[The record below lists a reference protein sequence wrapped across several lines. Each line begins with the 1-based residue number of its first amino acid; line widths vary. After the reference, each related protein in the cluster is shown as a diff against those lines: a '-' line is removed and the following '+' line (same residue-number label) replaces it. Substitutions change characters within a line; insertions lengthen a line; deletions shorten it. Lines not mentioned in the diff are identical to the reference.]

1 MIETDWKERRKEQ
14 VPSVR
19 CRIPSLISPT
29 SASNSLMEVLLGSL
43 SRLGSPSLSSFP
55 PLRLVLS
62 HPRRPFQ
69 PLPTVLGS
77 SASGREEV
85 IPALPDVFSHHQT
98 DLFWQTDMPRPCTA
112 AGCRLPASCFTALY
126 TALGLHNAHLQMRND
141 GASRDC
147 R

>member
-1 MIETDWKERRKEQ
+1 MWYMVETDWEERRKEEQ

-19 CRIPSLISPT
+19 CRTPSLISPT
-29 SASNSLMEVLLGSL
+29 STSNSLMKVCPALIALPCLPFRLFVL
-43 SRLGSPSLSSFP
+43 SFP
-55 PLRLVLS
+55 IHGGLS
-62 HPRRPFQ
+62 NLFPPF
-69 PLPTVLGS
+69 LGS
-77 SASGREEV
+77 SASGREEI